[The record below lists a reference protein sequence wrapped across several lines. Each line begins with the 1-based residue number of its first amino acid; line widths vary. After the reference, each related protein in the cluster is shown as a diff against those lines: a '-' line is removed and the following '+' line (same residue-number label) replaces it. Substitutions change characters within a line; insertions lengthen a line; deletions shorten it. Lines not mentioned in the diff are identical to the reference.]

1 MLQFHAERQRS
12 ISAAGCVRSR
22 WTRCFG
28 LRSQHD
34 AFAWTLDAAWPDDQT
49 PLEVE
54 DAAPWLLGSP
64 RGSNMSV
71 TEQHKQNAMAFYDLM
86 FNQNRPAEAIAR
98 YVGNTYTQHNQHVG
112 DGTDAFIAYFKRMA
126 REYPGKRVAFKRA
139 IAEGDLVGLHCFQH
153 WSGDHDHA
161 GIDIFRFDDGRIV
174 EHRDVLQIIPEH
186 AANDNTM
193 F

>member
-112 DGTDAFIAYFKRMA
+112 DGTDAF
-126 REYPGKRVAFKRA
+126 KRA